1 MKKSDLVQ
9 VARKELGM
17 SFAETKAKTVPI
29 LKEKIAINRGLRR
42 WTLCRFIDYMKK
54 SDLAVVARK
63 ELGMSLAQANA
74 LESETLKS
82 AIRTALKSV
91 IRTPPR
97 NLDHRKLTE
106 LRDEV
111 HTRGLPVI
119 PNATR
124 VQMKRQIQE
133 DADARART
141 WLSTAATNA
150 EARWTVDGGRV
161 DEHGGRGLRESGGR
175 VDAGVLGGN
184 VEIDAVGERESD
196 AINQNLE
203 NKKEED
209 MTDD

>member
-1 MKKSDLVQ
+1 MRKSDLVE

-17 SFAETKAKTVPI
+17 SLAEAKAKTRLI
-29 LKEKIAINRGLRR
+29 LKEKITTNRGLRR
-42 WTLCRFIDYMKK
+42 WTPGRAIDYMKK

-74 LESETLKS
+74 LQSKTLKS

-91 IRTPPR
+91 IRTPPGIG
-97 NLDHRKLTE
+97 HMKMTE

-133 DADARART
+133 DADARTRI

-161 DEHGGRGLRESGGR
+161 DEHGGRGLRESGGQ
-175 VDAGVLGGN
+175 VDAGVLGGH
-184 VEIDAVGERESD
+184 G
-196 AINQNLE
+196 
-203 NKKEED
+203 
-209 MTDD
+209 